1 VSREYSCQCIG
12 SFFSAC
18 IFCWDRASCLAS
30 SSANTLR
37 IPVFKAYCHV
47 QLTFYTGRKVPIGIL
62 QAISTWFNR
71 SVFKVLDF
79 GSLSEM
85 TLFWP
90 KSRGVLLL
98 FFSICQTKCRF
109 YQLSHFLYWYELY
122 PLICSAQ
129 TTDALAARCILI
141 SVVSVCGCTS
151 KRPKRTK
158 TKEISMHRK
167 FAWFYFARMLR
178 TLQQF
183 AFRGIKFSLKN
194 IFTLWRLS
202 AVTWQYFE

>member
-1 VSREYSCQCIG
+1 VSL
-12 SFFSAC
+12 
-18 IFCWDRASCLAS
+18 CLRHTVMCS
-30 SSANTLR
+30 WHS
-37 IPVFKAYCHV
+37 
-47 QLTFYTGRKVPIGIL
+47 TGRTVPIGIR
-62 QAISTWFNR
+62 QASRTWFNR

-79 GSLSEM
+79 GCLSET
-85 TLFWP
+85 TLFWRE
-90 KSRGVLLL
+90 SRSVLLL

-109 YQLSHFLYWYELY
+109 YKLSHFLYWYELC

-129 TTDALAARCILI
+129 TTDVLAAWCILL

-167 FAWFYFARMLR
+167 FAWFFFARTLR

-183 AFRGIKFSLKN
+183 ALRGIKFSLKN

-202 AVTWQYFE
+202 AVVWHYFE